1 MAEVNEN
8 ANATVNNEAPV
19 NEEQNNA
26 ATQQAAN
33 NAQPNATAEEPK
45 KKRKMPGWLKYVLA
59 GLGGT
64 ALGAGIVTLIRH
76 FTGVDTTDA
85 VQAVTQTVQQPTI
98 AAAPQPALVDTAVHA
113 TTEAVKTASGQQ

>member
-1 MAEVNEN
+1 MAEVNVNEN

-26 ATQQAAN
+26 ATQQQ
-33 NAQPNATAEEPK
+33 AQPNATAEEPK

-64 ALGAGIVTLIRH
+64 ALGAGIVTLVRH

-85 VQAVTQTVQQPTI
+85 VQAVAQTVQQPTI

-113 TTEAVKTASGQQ
+113 TAEAVKTASGQQ

>member
-1 MAEVNEN
+1 MAEEMNN
-8 ANATVNNEAPV
+8 NATVNNEAPV

-26 ATQQAAN
+26 AQQQAAN

-64 ALGAGIVTLIRH
+64 ALGAGVMAIVHH
-76 FTGVDTTDA
+76 FTGADVSDA

-98 AAAPQPALVDTAVHA
+98 AAAPQPALVDTAVRTA
-113 TTEAVKTASGQQ
+113 TEAVKTASGQQ

>member
-1 MAEVNEN
+1 MAEEMNN
-8 ANATVNNEAPV
+8 NATVNNEAPV

-26 ATQQAAN
+26 ATQQQ
-33 NAQPNATAEEPK
+33 AQPNATAEEPK

-64 ALGAGIVTLIRH
+64 ALGAGIVTLVRH

-85 VQAVTQTVQQPTI
+85 VQAVAQTVQQPTI

-113 TTEAVKTASGQQ
+113 TAEAVKTASGQQ

>member
-1 MAEVNEN
+1 MAEVNVNEN

-19 NEEQNNA
+19 DEEQNNA
-26 ATQQAAN
+26 ATQQQ
-33 NAQPNATAEEPK
+33 AQPNATAEEPK

-64 ALGAGIVTLIRH
+64 ALGAGIVTLVRH

-85 VQAVTQTVQQPTI
+85 VQAVAQTVQQPTI

-113 TTEAVKTASGQQ
+113 TAEAVKTASGQQ